1 MLVLFDDRRQRFG
14 HLEVGGTSDTPQYS
28 KEKAEVHHKHE
39 KKHFS
44 LHPEPPN
51 LSVQSDGDIA
61 NRQILLSGNEQIRYS
76 LPKKIYYL

>member
-1 MLVLFDDRRQRFG
+1 VTHPNTARKKQKCTINMKKNTFLFI
-14 HLEVGGTSDTPQYS
+14 LT
-28 KEKAEVHHKHE
+28 
-39 KKHFS
+39 
-44 LHPEPPN
+44 PPN